1 MEFFN
6 SR

>member
-6 SR
+6 F

>member
-6 SR
+6 PF

>member
-6 SR
+6 N